1 MVKKRL
7 AVLDDGEGLRVSHGL
22 LLWKLGRTPELPRSA
37 TEFACSKTLFSHVNS
52 LSNIV
57 FGLVAASHSARLKPV
72 PVVFSSS
79 HGCGTC
85 LVGWGTRDMRNLGLA
100 VALAVALAGCAIQRA
115 QVAQDARAQMVGLSK
130 EQVLG
135 CMGPSGNKAAEGQT
149 EVWSYASGN
158 GFSSTVATA
167 DVNTTGQ
174 ASRIGNQVYGSA
186 NSTGFGTA
194 VSTRRFCTVNV
205 VMTNG
210 LVSAVNYQGP
220 TGGLLTAGEQ
230 CAFAVD
236 ACVKKQ

>member
-1 MVKKRL
+1 MFRL
-7 AVLDDGEGLRVSHGL
+7 GIAVT
-22 LLWKLGRTPELPRSA
+22 LG
-37 TEFACSKTLFSHVNS
+37 
-52 LSNIV
+52 
-57 FGLVAASHSARLKPV
+57 
-72 PVVFSSS
+72 
-79 HGCGTC
+79 
-85 LVGWGTRDMRNLGLA
+85 
-100 VALAVALAGCAIQRA
+100 VALAGCAIQRA
-115 QVAQDARAQMVGLSK
+115 QVAQDARAQMVGLSR

-135 CMGPSGNKAAEGQT
+135 CMGPPGNKAVEGQT

-158 GFSSTVATA
+158 GYSSTVATT

-174 ASRIGNQVYGSA
+174 ASRIGNQVYGTA

-236 ACVKKQ
+236 ACTRK